1 MKMQELSNTLNVMK
15 KVVPMYAP
23 DVNDSDVLKYWLSE
37 FGQMEIAHFQ
47 AAMQS
52 AARKGN
58 HFPTIKNVWDE
69 IAPKINSRQVGVEV
83 VALIENAIHKV
94 GGYGI
99 PDFSGSEFGNIA
111 RQIISECG
119 GWSQVCEL
127 TYDELP
133 TQRAQWRD
141 RAEVMATRSE
151 RDQDLLGR
159 KPECTSLPAENSPLS
174 RALEIALSGVAKKHS

>member
-1 MKMQELSNTLNVMK
+1 MKMQELSNTLNAMK
-15 KVVPMYAP
+15 KILPMHAP
-23 DVNDSDVLKYWLSE
+23 DVNDSDVLKYWLGE
-37 FGQMEIAHFQ
+37 FGHLEISHFQ
-47 AAMQS
+47 AVMQC

-83 VALIENAIHKV
+83 VALIENAMHKV

-111 RQIISECG
+111 RQLISEAG

-133 TQRAQWRD
+133 MQRAQWRD

-151 RDQDLLGR
+151 RGQDMLGKKSER
-159 KPECTSLPAENSPLS
+159 TSLPGENSPLS
-174 RALEIALSGVAKKHS
+174 RAMEIAATGMPKK